1 MSQTVR
7 PILIDPIDWQ
17 LEAALDSRY
26 KALALD
32 CLIDNVY
39 WPLQSAGES

>member
-32 CLIDNVY
+32 CLMSIA
-39 WPLQSAGES
+39 LTKSGGES